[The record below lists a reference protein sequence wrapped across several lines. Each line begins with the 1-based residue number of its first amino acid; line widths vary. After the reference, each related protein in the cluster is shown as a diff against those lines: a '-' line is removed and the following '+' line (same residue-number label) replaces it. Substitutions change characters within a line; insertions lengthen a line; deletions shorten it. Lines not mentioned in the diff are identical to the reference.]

1 MKAYL
6 SLGSNLGERS
16 YYLGAAISGLGGCKR
31 IKICQESSVYE
42 TEPWGLVQQP
52 LYWNMVL
59 EIETDLDPVELLHIC
74 QNIENNLGRKRIFRW
89 GPRTV
94 DIDVLLYDNIVV
106 ETPELVLPHPHLEE
120 REFVLAPLR
129 ELRPELILPSGYAIQ
144 NVQGEGKVK
153 NLGGLSKSTISLE
166 SYDIGE

>member
-16 YYLGAAISGLGGCKR
+16 NYLGAAISNLSKCKG
-31 IKICQESSVYE
+31 IKVCKESSVYE
-42 TEPWGLVQQP
+42 TEPWGLAEQP
-52 LYWNMVL
+52 VYWNMVL
-59 EIETDLDPVELLHIC
+59 EIETDLDPFELLHVC
-74 QNIENNLGRKRIFRW
+74 QEVENNLGRKRIIRW

-106 ETPELVLPHPHLEE
+106 DKPELVLPHPHLEE

-129 ELRPELILPSGYAIQ
+129 ELRPELILPSGYVIQ
-144 NVQGEGKVK
+144 NVHGEGKVK
-153 NLGGLSKSTISLE
+153 NLGDLCKSTISLE